1 MGEASLERNIEVGF
15 GSFES
20 VPPCGDVQEALDSEL
35 AGVSGMEGHM
45 WAVVSVWGCL
55 MPGTGWGGWGVQN
68 GQSAWTE
75 LWGSPR
81 GLGNKEEPAKE
92 NNEEGLAR

>member
-45 WAVVSVWGCL
+45 WAVVSVWGVFNARHWL
-55 MPGTGWGGWGVQN
+55 GWLG
-68 GQSAWTE
+68 SAKWT
-75 LWGSPR
+75 
-81 GLGNKEEPAKE
+81 KCMD
-92 NNEEGLAR
+92 